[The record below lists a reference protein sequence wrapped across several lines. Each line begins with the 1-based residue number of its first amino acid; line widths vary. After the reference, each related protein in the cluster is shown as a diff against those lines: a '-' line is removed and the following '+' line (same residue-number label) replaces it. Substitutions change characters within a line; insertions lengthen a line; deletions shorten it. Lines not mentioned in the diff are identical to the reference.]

1 MQRNFA
7 RHCNVMPHWNPRQSG
22 NNRCYHRNTS
32 RRTILRHCSF
42 RSVNVKVVLQ
52 IEVLRNVILLGN
64 ASYIANG
71 NLSTFFHDI
80 AQRASQ
86 FNHALSVQYQCFQ
99 WHQHTA
105 DRCPRQTIDNPN
117 GILFAL
123 VIRQIFFMS
132 QISCQVLG
140 GNRHPFPAKSCQHP
154 FQFPHA
160 CFSGVIVNQ
169 RIQNS
174 ILYLELCA
182 L

>member
-1 MQRNFA
+1 M
-7 RHCNVMPHWNPRQSG
+7 
-22 NNRCYHRNTS
+22 
-32 RRTILRHCSF
+32 
-42 RSVNVKVVLQ
+42 KVVLQ

-64 ASYIANG
+64 APHIANG

-140 GNRHPFPAKSCQHP
+140 GNRHPFARSGNQFLDRFPAKSCQHP

-169 RIQNS
+169 RIQNN